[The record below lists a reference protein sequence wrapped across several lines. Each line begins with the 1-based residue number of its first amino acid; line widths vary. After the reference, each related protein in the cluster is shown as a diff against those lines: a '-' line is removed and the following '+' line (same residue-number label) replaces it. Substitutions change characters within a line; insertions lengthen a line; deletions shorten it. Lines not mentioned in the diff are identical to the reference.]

1 MTTRTLALS
10 PEGLNFLQKLKQ
22 LDLGA
27 IAYKLMHPEEGKGW
41 TKKQTTRA
49 LLRYMMF
56 LFLLHLYPNQNIIP
70 TVEIDRVWH
79 HHILDTQK
87 YAEDCQMLFGH
98 FIHHFPYAGLEN
110 DTSNWQASFYET
122 QKLFKQYFEV
132 ELLAEGIQNR
142 PAQCEPFKKKKNRPS
157 VYLEIP
163 QLRDSFTTHLG

>member
-10 PEGLNFLQKLKQ
+10 PESLNFLLKLKQ

-87 YAEDCQMLFGH
+87 YAEDCQMLFGR

-110 DTSNWQASFYET
+110 DTSNWQASFDNT
-122 QKLFKQYFEV
+122 QKLFKQYFGV
-132 ELLAEGIQNR
+132 QILADGKQNK
-142 PAQCEPFKKKKNRPS
+142 PARCEPFEKGKTRPS
-157 VYLEIP
+157 VDLEIAHM
-163 QLRDSFTTHLG
+163 LGNFTNKLG